1 METARAHA
9 SVADRATALEAAR
22 VALGGLAESLWQ
34 ATGAELGAVMTVL
47 DEVCTLA
54 AAGRVAVAREA
65 LTRGEVAASQA
76 GSLAAWIAER
86 APSLAVTGGCAQVAA
101 VVEAG
106 NRVATAPVTA
116 AACAGRVPIPVA
128 VAVIREIEKLRPRL
142 VPEAV
147 PTVVE
152 AMLTVGAAYGI
163 RAVREVRARLLAEH
177 GAPGALQ
184 REQDAASALVS
195 LSAAVGDELGAFTYH
210 LTLDAEG
217 KAVLEAAIG
226 PLSAPTP
233 APDGSRDRRPARMRR
248 GLALIEV
255 CRRASAAGGR
265 LPSGP
270 KATVLVTMAWEQL
283 RERLGAG
290 RVEGSTAAG
299 LLLGPE
305 TVRRVACE
313 ADVVP
318 VVLGGAGEVLD
329 LGRAVRLFAPGQL
342 KALWVRDGSCTF
354 PGCGTPAHWCDAHH
368 LRHWA
373 DGGATTIDNAA
384 LLCGRHH
391 TVVHRD
397 RLSGAVVGGDV
408 VWDRV
413 PGSYD
418 RALARWVQ
426 ESGASPPTGVGP
438 GSSLPR
444 AVPTAGCIPADE
456 RLTG

>member
-1 METARAHA
+1 M
-9 SVADRATALEAAR
+9 
-22 VALGGLAESLWQ
+22 ALGGLAESLWQ

-47 DEVCTLA
+47 DELCTLA

-65 LTRGEVAASQA
+65 LTRGEVATSQA

-116 AACAGRVPIPVA
+116 AACAGRVPVPVA

-152 AMLTVGAAYGI
+152 AMLTVGAAYGV

-177 GAPGALQ
+177 GEPGALQ

-255 CRRASAAGGR
+255 CRRATAAGGG

-270 KATVLVTMAWEQL
+270 KATLMVMMSWEQL
-283 RERLGAG
+283 RDRLGAG
-290 RVEGSTAAG
+290 RVVGSTAAE

-305 TVRRVACE
+305 TVRRVACD
-313 ADVVP
+313 ARLVP
-318 VVLGGAGEVLD
+318 AVLGGAGEVLD
-329 LGRAVRLFAPGQL
+329 VGQTVRLFTQGQL
-342 KALWVRDGSCTF
+342 KALWLRDRSCTF

-368 LRHWA
+368 VRHWA
-373 DGGATTIDNAA
+373 DGGTTSLGNAA

-391 TVVHRD
+391 TIVHRD
-397 RLSGAVVGGDV
+397 RLVGAVVGGEV

-418 RALARWVQ
+418 RALAGWIEQ
-426 ESGASPPTGVGP
+426 ESGGSPPAGTGP
-438 GSSLPR
+438 GSSP
-444 AVPTAGCIPADE
+444 PMGAGCGTWSPAGDGSASSPPLAALAA
-456 RLTG
+456 R